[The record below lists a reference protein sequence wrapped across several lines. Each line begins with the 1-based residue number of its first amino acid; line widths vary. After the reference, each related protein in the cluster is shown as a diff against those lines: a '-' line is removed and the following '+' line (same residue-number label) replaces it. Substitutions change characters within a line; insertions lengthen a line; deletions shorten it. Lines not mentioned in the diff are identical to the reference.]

1 MKLILKRILESFV
14 LIAISAAL
22 WQFILFPVADTVNT
36 KSPMSLLQNIYII
49 FGIGVLIFLINW
61 YSKKQGY
68 LNWRIALSDSS
79 TKKWILFGLVS
90 TVILHFLSTFVGYIE
105 CMPYLVLSNDSHG
118 YYMSIDLMTTLLLAP
133 LAEELVFRK
142 ILTEVIFPKN
152 LKISLLITGIL
163 FTAFHFP
170 MSAGE
175 WVNQIGAAIVLS
187 IIYYKTRKVEVGI
200 IVHFIMN
207 LFIAS
212 LMLWA
217 MYK

>member
-36 KSPMSLLQNIYII
+36 KSPMSLPQNIYII
-49 FGIGVLIFLINW
+49 FGIGVLVFLINW

-68 LNWRIALSDSS
+68 LNWWIALSDSS

-105 CMPYLVLSNDSHG
+105 GIPYLVLSNDSHG

-142 ILTEVIFPKN
+142 ILIEVIFPKN
-152 LKISLLITGIL
+152 LKVSLLITGIL

-200 IVHFIMN
+200 IVHSIMN

>member
-1 MKLILKRILESFV
+1 
-14 LIAISAAL
+14 
-22 WQFILFPVADTVNT
+22 
-36 KSPMSLLQNIYII
+36 
-49 FGIGVLIFLINW
+49 
-61 YSKKQGY
+61 
-68 LNWRIALSDSS
+68 
-79 TKKWILFGLVS
+79 
-90 TVILHFLSTFVGYIE
+90 
-105 CMPYLVLSNDSHG
+105 MPYLVLSNDSHG

-187 IIYYKTRKVEVGI
+187 IIFYKTRKVEVGI
-200 IVHFIMN
+200 IVHSIMN

>member
-22 WQFILFPVADTVNT
+22 WQFILFPVADTVNA
-36 KSPMSLLQNIYII
+36 KSPMSLPQNIYII
-49 FGIGVLIFLINW
+49 FGIGVLVFLINW
-61 YSKKQGY
+61 YSQKQGY

-105 CMPYLVLSNDSHG
+105 GMPYLVLSNDSHG

-142 ILTEVIFPKN
+142 ILTEVIFPKKFKN
-152 LKISLLITGIL
+152 QSINYRNSIYS
-163 FTAFHFP
+163 FSFP
-170 MSAGE
+170 HVSRRMG
-175 WVNQIGAAIVLS
+175 
-187 IIYYKTRKVEVGI
+187 
-200 IVHFIMN
+200 
-207 LFIAS
+207 
-212 LMLWA
+212 
-217 MYK
+217 

>member
-36 KSPMSLLQNIYII
+36 KSPMSLLQNIY
-49 FGIGVLIFLINW
+49 LIFLINW

-105 CMPYLVLSNDSHG
+105 GMPYLVLSNDSHG